1 LGNKL
6 LVLPGVE
13 FTATFGFHILAIFP
27 PETPL
32 RVLELLLLR
41 LNVPVD
47 RLTEG
52 STEVGATADV
62 LTAYRLIDEAGGLV
76 IAAHANSTHGVAMR
90 GINFGGQT
98 KIAYTQDVH
107 LHALE
112 VTDLEAPGRRSSAK
126 FFDGTK
132 PEYPRQMHCL
142 QGSDA
147 HRLTRDPRDKNRQG
161 IGDRVTEFL
170 LPEVSFESLAAAL
183 KGDDFSVTRP
193 YRMPTEQPYD
203 HVLAAREQ
211 GETIIQS
218 FHETMTQEG
227 GRLSKVLADVVAF
240 ANTQGGTVYIGASAA
255 RKGVPR
261 GIDDPQGAVL
271 QLKRELEA
279 SITPP
284 LACRVDV
291 MQSQGA
297 SIVRVSVPNGGDKP
311 YALRQT
317 HIYVRQ
323 EGETSEAVRDEIVQL
338 VLGSR
343 SPAQAAQPISEPV
356 APVSAAPS
364 AKELTPSAA
373 KPVTGEV
380 LPKETKPGVSA
391 EPAVTAKSP
400 RRRRRRGPQTPAV
413 APGGAA
419 EGAVEP
425 QVAPVEPEP
434 APEPIAPVP
443 QIPVEA
449 EVITPEPAPAAQPA
463 RRRRRRSAV
472 PPGVHAVPAT
482 EALTEVPAPA
492 GEAELLA
499 AEVVAAEPAAA
510 EPAAVGQAEPVVA
523 EAAEIPASAEAKKP
537 AARRPRTRRAK
548 VEEPSPLA
556 IEPAPVKAGPE
567 ASSEEEAATPQ
578 GSTASDELPNIA
590 EAPAIGVEIVA
601 AEERQST
608 IYFTIRDLR
617 NCNAVHNVT
626 SASARKLWS
635 YAISQYLKHQPDPAK
650 ITWSGEYGLWQ
661 VARRAKKLRYDLV
674 KRQPDGSLRIFYGVT
689 ADGMDGPWAQFLR
702 DEDRG
707 E

>member
-1 LGNKL
+1 MQWLQKAESRGLDIVAITDHNTVEGIAQLRAEIERLTWLEANDRLRPQERRDLDEFRRLGNKL

-227 GRLSKVLADVVAF
+227 GRSSKVLADVVAF

-255 RKGVPR
+255 RKGAPR
-261 GIDDPQGAVL
+261 GIDDPQGAMM
-271 QLKRELEA
+271 QLRRELEA

-338 VLGSR
+338 VLGTR
-343 SPAQAAQPISEPV
+343 SPAQAQPISEPV
-356 APVSAAPS
+356 APVIAAPA

-373 KPVTGEV
+373 KPGTGEL

-391 EPAVTAKSP
+391 EPAAAAKAP
-400 RRRRRRGPQTPAV
+400 RRRRRRGPQTPSM
-413 APGGAA
+413 APGAVA

-425 QVAPVEPEP
+425 KVAPVEPEP
-434 APEPIAPVP
+434 APEPITAAP
-443 QIPVEA
+443 QMPVEA
-449 EVITPEPAPAAQPA
+449 EVVTPEPAPAAQPA
-463 RRRRRRSAV
+463 RRRRRRTAAPSGAQ
-472 PPGVHAVPAT
+472 AEPAA
-482 EALTEVPAPA
+482 EASTEVPAPA
-492 GEAELLA
+492 GEPELPA
-499 AEVVAAEPAAA
+499 AEVTAVEPT
-510 EPAAVGQAEPVVA
+510 AVGQV
-523 EAAEIPASAEAKKP
+523 
-537 AARRPRTRRAK
+537 
-548 VEEPSPLA
+548 
-556 IEPAPVKAGPE
+556 EPA
-567 ASSEEEAATPQ
+567 
-578 GSTASDELPNIA
+578 GS
-590 EAPAIGVEIVA
+590 
-601 AEERQST
+601 
-608 IYFTIRDLR
+608 
-617 NCNAVHNVT
+617 
-626 SASARKLWS
+626 
-635 YAISQYLKHQPDPAK
+635 
-650 ITWSGEYGLWQ
+650 
-661 VARRAKKLRYDLV
+661 
-674 KRQPDGSLRIFYGVT
+674 
-689 ADGMDGPWAQFLR
+689 
-702 DEDRG
+702 
-707 E
+707 